1 MDQKE
6 LIKKEAAR
14 LLPEAIEEIKAS
26 GMYWNGGISR
36 TVTSTLQRHLEE
48 SGYATVVT
56 EVPPLWEH
64 VFDSTGSSYE
74 KLCDIA
80 NERASGTL

>member
-14 LLPEAIEEIKAS
+14 LLPEAIKEIKAS

-36 TVTSTLQRHLEE
+36 TVISTLQRNLKE
-48 SGYATVVT
+48 SGCSTVVT

-64 VFDSTGSSYE
+64 VFDSTGTSYE
-74 KLCDIA
+74 KLCEIA
-80 NERASGTL
+80 YERASVTF